1 MAQQSARLDR
11 KNKMYSWCLEHA
23 FMIWFW
29 SANSRRPRSSIAAS
43 GAGDGS
49 IRPCANLLQKR
60 PALGGASTDEYM
72 AVIALDCS
80 PGRTRSERLGLDE
93 SPTGEAGRP

>member
-1 MAQQSARLDR
+1 
-11 KNKMYSWCLEHA
+11 
-23 FMIWFW
+23 MIWFW

-43 GAGDGS
+43 EAGDGS

-80 PGRTRSERLGLDE
+80 PGRTRSERLGLDVFRARE
-93 SPTGEAGRP
+93 SKDERVCRIGCVS